1 MVRRRMQTV
10 GHVDRN
16 AYLTQMNQNSAST
29 PTSAP
34 RLSAEPVL
42 SMTDVFKQIYHKEG
56 IRGFYKGVTLN
67 WVKGPITVGISFTA
81 YDMFKKLGDEF
92 FES

>member
-1 MVRRRMQTV
+1 MVRRRMQTA

-16 AYLTQMNQNSAST
+16 AYLAQMSQNASA
-29 PTSAP
+29 TSP
-34 RLSAEPVL
+34 PHLPSEPVL
-42 SMTDVFKQIYHKEG
+42 SMTEVFKQIYHKEG

-81 YDMFKKLGDEF
+81 YDFFKKFADEL